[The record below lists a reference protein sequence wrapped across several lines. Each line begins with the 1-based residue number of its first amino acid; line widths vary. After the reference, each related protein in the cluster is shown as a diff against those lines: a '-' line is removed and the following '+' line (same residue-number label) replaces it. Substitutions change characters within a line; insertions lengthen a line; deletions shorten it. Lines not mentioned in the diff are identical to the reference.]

1 MFSSRVICG
10 CWTEGESGLAGV
22 LDPKLT
28 TSTSIFVPVV
38 ESLMMSKSD
47 SSLFWLVAWWS
58 ATLSVVSC
66 DGDVSREAMMYA
78 GASAITGKV
87 ISTIAVFHIRCLVDC
102 GAFMVLYCPPLYS
115 TVCSYI
121 I

>member
-1 MFSSRVICG
+1 M
-10 CWTEGESGLAGV
+10 
-22 LDPKLT
+22 
-28 TSTSIFVPVV
+28 PVV
-38 ESLMMSKSD
+38 ESVIESLMMSKSD

-102 GAFMVLYCPPLYS
+102 GAFMVLYSPPLYLA
-115 TVCSYI
+115 VCSYI
-121 I
+121 IYEAGMNGVGFGSGLGGCWGIVGVRNLHG